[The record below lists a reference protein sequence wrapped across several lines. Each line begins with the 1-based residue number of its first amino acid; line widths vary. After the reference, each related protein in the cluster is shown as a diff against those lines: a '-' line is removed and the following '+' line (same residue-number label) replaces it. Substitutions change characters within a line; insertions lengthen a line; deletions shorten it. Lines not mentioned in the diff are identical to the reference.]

1 MVGFCCPADAPET
14 ETFVIPAA
22 GSGWIDDWGTHLT
35 AVVAAATATG
45 LLRFSGCGTFAAF
58 VLFDLPVVLDRGLT
72 GGCVLTAPVDCC
84 TGTDG
89 SEMRAGVDALLAK

>member
-1 MVGFCCPADAPET
+1 MVVFCCPADAPET

-22 GSGWIDDWGTHLT
+22 GSVWTDDWGTHLT
-35 AVVAAATATG
+35 GVVAAATETG
-45 LLRFSGCGTFAAF
+45 LLRFSGCGTFAF
-58 VLFDLPVVLDRGLT
+58 VLLDLPVALERGLA
-72 GGCVLTAPVDCC
+72 GGGVLTAPVDCC